1 MTHLNIL
8 EKAEFIKE
16 HAEKESTGTPTEL
29 AQRLNISE
37 RSLYR
42 IISSL
47 KNMGHPITYRRCKQS
62 YCYENKKGKAQL

>member
-1 MTHLNIL
+1 MTHLEFL
-8 EKAEFIKE
+8 EKVEFVKE
-16 HAEKESTGTPTEL
+16 LITIGSTGTPAEL

-47 KNMGHPITYRRCKQS
+47 KNMGHPITYSRCKQS
-62 YCYENKKGKAQL
+62 YCYVTEKEEV